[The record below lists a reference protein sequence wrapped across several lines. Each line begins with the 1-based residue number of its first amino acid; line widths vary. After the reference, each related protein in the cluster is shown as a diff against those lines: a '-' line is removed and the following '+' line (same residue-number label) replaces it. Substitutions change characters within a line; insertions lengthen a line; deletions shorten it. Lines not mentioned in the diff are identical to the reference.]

1 MRILLTA
8 LLIAFMPF
16 LIQAQKD
23 TTRSGTITGIV
34 KDSADDY
41 ALQSVTITLY
51 KKSDSSLV
59 NYHITGEDGAFTFND
74 IPFFTPVNINFSFT
88 GYNPFS
94 KTITLDT
101 ANRSFNFKNV
111 LLAKSQGTMDEVVVK
126 AVVPITMNGDT
137 LEINPAAFKL
147 DSNAVV
153 EDMLRRVPGI
163 TMWGD
168 GTITVNGRKVNNV
181 YVDGKPFFGDPA
193 MATQNLPKNAIE
205 KIQVYKETD
214 YTKDNIDDNPADSM
228 LTMNIKLRE
237 DKKFGYFGK
246 AGAGIG
252 TDGRYEADASGL
264 AYNKRIRGG
273 IAASTNNINKTAGLR
288 EMFQQSTYRNY
299 NPNNRYVANFGS
311 NGINRVL
318 FLGGE
323 VQYDFSQTNNS
334 RFNNQLRA
342 NYDFRNTRNF
352 TTSTTDSRNSATDIV
367 FLQNSKQESTSETDN
382 HNAGISYNKRDQD
395 KDFSVNLSFNSS
407 TSERTSASTSNKAV
421 EDGTQVSES
430 SNRSSSLG
438 SNNGINFSTSF
449 RNKDDDDR
457 NLKSFGINYSLG
469 YNNAENESNNITDFI
484 SYENS
489 NDNRYFNRRNN
500 SESSS
505 FNNNLGM
512 NYNALKR
519 LLFGNFSLWNINMV
533 LNNNVSFSR
542 SDVNSFVSDYDSLTG
557 RYIGND
563 SLTNDNR
570 VTRIEDRPSLRLS
583 KNFTRRLSDRFN
595 RYINVSANIQGQ
607 FLTEKNESSFDYR
620 NIDRSFSFFTP
631 SASVGYNYQRFNKY
645 TIEANL
651 SGNSTPAIPSVD
663 QLRPIIDTSTSVYN
677 INLGN
682 TNLRP
687 SVNNGVNFS
696 FNYRREQP
704 TRKADLSF
712 EVNGAASDVNDGIV
726 DSSFYNRQ
734 NGRRTV
740 YLINMDGRRNYSAGF
755 TGRASFKL
763 KDNKVLQFNYSLNYS
778 NTTSPNYVDGL
789 YNIARANGLTHNL
802 GVFYT
807 LGDIGN
813 IQASQSINTN
823 SSRQSSRNLQSLNT
837 INYITQ
843 GNLNISPVRDLTIS
857 STINYVTNTTTNQS
871 STLWNAFAS
880 YRFLKTK
887 QAEVKLSA
895 MDILKKNQ
903 NISTTAG
910 LTNLS
915 TTISNGL
922 QQFFMVTLSYYPR
935 KFGGGRRGGGGGR
948 RESGE
953 GGGGGERRNFERR
966 GQGGGGGFGG
976 GGGGMRGGRN

>member
-1 MRILLTA
+1 MRILITA
-8 LLIAFMPF
+8 LLIAFLPVLLF
-16 LIQAQKD
+16 AQKD
-23 TTRSGTITGIV
+23 TTRSGSITGIV

-88 GYNPFS
+88 GYNPLS
-94 KTITLDT
+94 KTITLDST
-101 ANRSFNFKNV
+101 NRSFNFKNL
-111 LLAKSQGTMDEVVVK
+111 LLAKSQGTMDEVIVK

-153 EDMLRRVPGI
+153 EDMLRRVPGV

-181 YVDGKPFFGDPA
+181 YVDGKPFFGSDPA

-205 KIQVYKETD
+205 KIQVYRETD
-214 YTKDNIDDNPADSM
+214 YSKDNIDDNPADSM

-246 AGAGIG
+246 AGVGMG
-252 TDGRYEADASGL
+252 TDDRYEFDASGL
-264 AYNKRIRGG
+264 AYNKKIRGG
-273 IAASTNNINKTAGLR
+273 IAASMNNINKSAGLQ

-318 FLGGE
+318 FLGGS

-334 RFNNQLRA
+334 RFNNQLRG
-342 NYDFRNTRNF
+342 NYDFRSTRNA
-352 TTSTTDSRNSATDIV
+352 TTTTTDSRNSASGVV
-367 FLQNSKQESTSETDN
+367 FLQDSRVESVSENDT
-382 HNAGISYNKRDQD
+382 HGAGLSYNKRDQD
-395 KDFSVNLSFNSS
+395 KDFSVNLNLNSS
-407 TSERTSASTSNKAV
+407 KGERTSSNATNKTR
-421 EDGTQVSES
+421 EDSGLVSES
-430 SNRSSSLG
+430 SNATSSTSSS
-438 SNNGINFSTSF
+438 NGINFSTSF

-457 NLKSFGINYSLG
+457 NLKSFGINYNLG
-469 YNNAENESNNITDFI
+469 YNNAENGSVNITDFT
-484 SYENS
+484 SYEDAS
-489 NDNRYFNRRNN
+489 DNRYFNRRKDNTSSGFNN
-500 SESSS
+500 S
-505 FNNNLGM
+505 LGM

-542 SDVNSFVSDYDSLTG
+542 SDVNSLVSDYDSLTSQ
-557 RYIGND
+557 YIRND
-563 SLTNDNR
+563 SLSNNNR
-570 VTRIEDRPSLRLS
+570 VTRIEERPSLRLS

-645 TIEANL
+645 TIEANVAG
-651 SGNSTPAIPSVD
+651 SSTPAIPSVD
-663 QLRPIIDTSTSVYN
+663 QLRPIVDTSENVYN

-682 TNLRP
+682 RNLQP
-687 SVNNGVNFS
+687 SVTNGLNFNI
-696 FNYRREQP
+696 NYRREQP
-704 TRKADLSF
+704 SRKADLSF
-712 EVNGAASDVNDGIV
+712 EVSGAVSGVNDGIV
-726 DSSFYNRQ
+726 DSSIYNRQ
-734 NGRRTV
+734 DGTRTT
-740 YLINMDGRRNYSAGF
+740 YLLNMDGRRNYSTGF
-755 TGRASFKL
+755 TGRTSFKL
-763 KDNKVLQFNYSLNYS
+763 KNNKVLQFNYSLNYT

-789 YNIARANGLTHNL
+789 YNIAKANGLTHNL

-813 IQASQSINTN
+813 IQASQAINTN
-823 SSRQSSRNLQSLNT
+823 SSRQSSRNLQSLNAV
-837 INYITQ
+837 NYITQ
-843 GNLNISPVRDLTIS
+843 GNLNLSPIKDLTIS
-857 STINYVTNTTTNQS
+857 TTINYVTNNTTNES
-871 STLWNAFAS
+871 STLWNAFAT

-910 LTNLS
+910 LANLS
-915 TTISNGL
+915 TTVSNGL

-935 KFGGGRRGGGGGR
+935 KFGGGGRRGGGGR
-948 RESGE
+948 GE
-953 GGGGGERRNFERR
+953 GGEGGGERRNFERR
-966 GQGGGGGFGG
+966 GQGGGFG
-976 GGGGMRGGRN
+976 GGGGMRGRN

>member
-1 MRILLTA
+1 MRILITA
-8 LLIAFMPF
+8 LIIAFLPSLLF
-16 LIQAQKD
+16 AQKD
-23 TTRSGTITGIV
+23 TTRSGAITGIV

-88 GYNPFS
+88 GYTPFS
-94 KTITLDT
+94 KTITLDSV
-101 ANRSFNFKNV
+101 NRSFNFKNV

-153 EDMLRRVPGI
+153 EDMLRRVPGV

-181 YVDGKPFFGDPA
+181 YVDGKPFFGSDPA

-252 TDGRYEADASGL
+252 TDGRYEADVSGL

-273 IAASTNNINKTAGLR
+273 IAASTNNINKTAGLQ

-318 FLGGE
+318 FLGGN

-342 NYDFRNTRNF
+342 NYDFRNTRNA
-352 TTSTTDSRNSATDIV
+352 TTTTTDSRNSASGVV
-367 FLQNSKQESTSETDN
+367 FLQDSRAESISENDA
-382 HNAGISYNKRDQD
+382 HGAGLSYNKRDQD
-395 KDFSVNLSFNSS
+395 KDFSVNLNLNSS
-407 TSERTSASTSNKAV
+407 KGERTSNNATNKTR
-421 EDGTQVSES
+421 EDSGLVSES
-430 SNRSSSLG
+430 SNVSSST
-438 SNNGINFSTSF
+438 SSSNGINFSTSF

-457 NLKSFGINYSLG
+457 NLKSFGINYNMG
-469 YNNAENESNNITDFI
+469 YNNSENKSVNITDFT
-484 SYENS
+484 SYEDAG
-489 NDNRYFNRRNN
+489 DNRYFNRRKDNTSSGFNN
-500 SESSS
+500 S
-505 FNNNLGM
+505 LGM

-542 SDVNSFVSDYDSLTG
+542 SDVNSLVSDYDSLTSQ
-557 RYIGND
+557 YIRND
-563 SLTNDNR
+563 SLSNNNR
-570 VTRIEDRPSLRLS
+570 VVRIEDRPSLRLS

-645 TIEANL
+645 TIEANVAG
-651 SGNSTPAIPSVD
+651 SSTPAIPSVD
-663 QLRPIIDTSTSVYN
+663 QLRPIVDTSENVYN

-682 TNLRP
+682 RNLKP
-687 SVNNGVNFS
+687 SVTNGLNFNI
-696 FNYRREQP
+696 NYRREQP
-704 TRKADLSF
+704 ARKADLSF
-712 EVNGAASDVNDGIV
+712 EVNGAVSGVNDGIV
-726 DSSFYNRQ
+726 DSSIYNRQ
-734 NGRRTV
+734 DGTRTT
-740 YLINMDGRRNYSAGF
+740 YLLNMDGRRNYSAGF
-755 TGRASFKL
+755 TGRTSFKL
-763 KDNKVLQFNYSLNYS
+763 KNNKVLQFNYSLSYT

-789 YNIARANGLTHNL
+789 YNIAKANGLTHNL

-813 IQASQSINTN
+813 IQASQAINTN
-823 SSRQSSRNLQSLNT
+823 SSRQSSRNLQSLNAV
-837 INYITQ
+837 NYITQ
-843 GNLNISPVRDLTIS
+843 GNLNLSPIRDLTIS
-857 STINYVTNTTTNQS
+857 TTINYVTNNTTDQS
-871 STLWNAFAS
+871 STLWNAFAT

-910 LTNLS
+910 LANLS
-915 TTISNGL
+915 TTVSNGL

-948 RESGE
+948 GE
-953 GGGGGERRNFERR
+953 GGGGERRNFERR
-966 GQGGGGGFGG
+966 GPGGGGFGG
-976 GGGGMRGGRN
+976 GGGMRGRN

>member
-41 ALQSVTITLY
+41 TLQSVTITLY

-153 EDMLRRVPGI
+153 EDMLRRVPGV

-181 YVDGKPFFGDPA
+181 YVDGKPFFGSDPA

-273 IAASTNNINKTAGLR
+273 IAASTNNINKTAGLQ

-318 FLGGE
+318 FLGGN

-342 NYDFRNTRNF
+342 NYDFRNTRNV
-352 TTSTTDSRNSATDIV
+352 TTTTTDSRITVPNKV
-367 FLQNSKQESTSETDN
+367 YLQDALQESNSENNT
-382 HNAGISYNKRDQD
+382 HNAGLSYNKRDQD
-395 KDFSVNLSFNSS
+395 KDFSVNLNFSSSDGERNSNGL
-407 TSERTSASTSNKAV
+407 TERFT
-421 EDGTQVSES
+421 EDGNPVSQSKSATSSLSS
-430 SNRSSSLG
+430 SNGL
-438 SNNGINFSTSF
+438 NFSTSF

-457 NLKSFGINYSLG
+457 NLKSFGVNYNLSL
-469 YNNAENESNNITDFI
+469 NDSKSESKSLTNFI
-484 SYENS
+484 SYERPSENKYY
-489 NDNRYFNRRNN
+489 NRKNN
-500 SESSS
+500 NEGSS
-505 FNNNLGM
+505 FNTNLGM

-542 SDVNSFVSDYDSLTG
+542 SESNTLVSDYDSLTAN
-557 RYIGND
+557 YIIND

-595 RYINVSANIQGQ
+595 RYINVSANVQGQ
-607 FLTEKNESSFDYR
+607 FLKERNESNFDYR
-620 NIDRSFSFFTP
+620 NIDRSFNFFTP
-631 SASVGYNYQRFNKY
+631 SASIGYNYQRFNRY
-645 TIEANL
+645 TVEANL
-651 SGNSTPAIPSVD
+651 NGSSNPSIPSVD
-663 QLRPIIDTSTSVYN
+663 QLRPIVDTSTNVYN

-682 TNLRP
+682 ANLKPYVTNGLTF
-687 SVNNGVNFS
+687 NL
-696 FNYRREQP
+696 NYRREQP
-704 TRKADLSF
+704 ARKADLSF
-712 EVNGAASDVNDGIV
+712 ELNGAASQVNRGIV
-726 DSSFYNRQ
+726 DSSFFDDSTS
-734 NGRRTV
+734 RRTI

-755 TGRASFKL
+755 TGRTSFKL
-763 KDNKVLQFNYSLNYS
+763 KNNKVLQFNYSLNYS

-789 YNIARANGLTHNL
+789 YNVAKANNLTYNI

-813 IQASQSINTN
+813 IQASQAINTN
-823 SSRQSSRNLQSLNT
+823 SSRQSRQDIASLHT
-837 INYITQ
+837 VNYITQ
-843 GNLNISPVRDLTIS
+843 GNLNLSPIRDLTIS
-857 STINYVTNTTTNQS
+857 STINYVTNNTTNQS
-871 STLWNAFAS
+871 STLWNAFAT

-903 NISTTAG
+903 NISTTSSF
-910 LTNLS
+910 TNVS
-915 TTISNGL
+915 TTVSNGL

-935 KFGGGRRGGGGGR
+935 KFGGGGRRGGGR
-948 RESGE
+948 GE
-953 GGGGGERRNFERR
+953 GSEGRGGERRNFERR
-966 GQGGGGGFGG
+966 GSGGGGFGG
-976 GGGGMRGGRN
+976 GGGMRGRN

>member
-153 EDMLRRVPGI
+153 EDMLRRVPGV

-181 YVDGKPFFGDPA
+181 YVDGKPFFGSDPA

-273 IAASTNNINKTAGLR
+273 IAASTNNINKTAGLQ

-318 FLGGE
+318 FLGGN

-342 NYDFRNTRNF
+342 NYDFRNTRNV
-352 TTSTTDSRNSATDIV
+352 TTTTTDSRITVPNKV
-367 FLQNSKQESTSETDN
+367 YLQDALQESNSENNT
-382 HNAGISYNKRDQD
+382 HNAGLSYNKRDQD
-395 KDFSVNLSFNSS
+395 KDFSVNLNFSSSDGERNSNGLTERFTEDGSPVSQSKSANSS
-407 TSERTSASTSNKAV
+407 LS
-421 EDGTQVSES
+421 S
-430 SNRSSSLG
+430 SNGL
-438 SNNGINFSTSF
+438 NFSTSF

-457 NLKSFGINYSLG
+457 NLKSFGVNYNLSL
-469 YNNAENESNNITDFI
+469 NDSKSESKNLTNFI
-484 SYENS
+484 SYERPSENKYY
-489 NDNRYFNRRNN
+489 NRKNNNEGSGFNT
-500 SESSS
+500 
-505 FNNNLGM
+505 NLGM

-542 SDVNSFVSDYDSLTG
+542 SESNTLVSDYDSLTAN
-557 RYIGND
+557 YIIND

-595 RYINVSANIQGQ
+595 RYINVSANVQGQ
-607 FLTEKNESSFDYR
+607 FLKERNESNFDYR
-620 NIDRSFSFFTP
+620 NIDRSFNFFTP
-631 SASVGYNYQRFNKY
+631 SASIGYNYQRFNRY
-645 TIEANL
+645 TVEANL
-651 SGNSTPAIPSVD
+651 NGSSNPSIPSVD
-663 QLRPIIDTSTSVYN
+663 QLRPIIDTSSNVYN

-682 TNLRP
+682 ANLKPYITNGLTF
-687 SVNNGVNFS
+687 NL
-696 FNYRREQP
+696 NYRREQP
-704 TRKADLSF
+704 ARKADLSF
-712 EVNGAASDVNDGIV
+712 ELTGAASQVNRGIV
-726 DSSFYNRQ
+726 DSSFFDASTS
-734 NGRRTV
+734 RRTI

-755 TGRASFKL
+755 TGRTSFKL
-763 KDNKVLQFNYSLNYS
+763 KNNKVLQFNYSLNYG

-789 YNIARANGLTHNL
+789 YNVAKANNLTYNI

-813 IQASQSINTN
+813 IQASQAINTN
-823 SSRQSSRNLQSLNT
+823 SSRQSRQDIASLHT
-837 INYITQ
+837 VNYITQ
-843 GNLNISPVRDLTIS
+843 GNLNLSPIRDLTIS
-857 STINYVTNTTTNQS
+857 STINYVTNNTTNQS
-871 STLWNAFAS
+871 STLWNAFAT

-903 NISTTAG
+903 NISTTSSF
-910 LTNLS
+910 TNVS
-915 TTISNGL
+915 TTVSNGL

-935 KFGGGRRGGGGGR
+935 KFGGGGRRGGGR
-948 RESGE
+948 GE
-953 GGGGGERRNFERR
+953 GSEGRGGERRNFERR
-966 GQGGGGGFGG
+966 GPGGGGFGG
-976 GGGGMRGGRN
+976 GGGGGMRGRN

>member
-1 MRILLTA
+1 MRILITV
-8 LLIAFMPF
+8 LLIAFLPS
-16 LIQAQKD
+16 LLLAQKD
-23 TTRSGTITGIV
+23 STRSGSITGIV

-94 KTITLDT
+94 KTITLDS

-153 EDMLRRVPGI
+153 EDMLRRVPGV

-181 YVDGKPFFGDPA
+181 YVDGKPFFGSDPA

-252 TDGRYEADASGL
+252 TDDRYEGDASGL

-273 IAASTNNINKTAGLR
+273 IAASMNNINKSAGLQ

-318 FLGGE
+318 FLGGN

-352 TTSTTDSRNSATDIV
+352 TSSTTDSRITVPNRV
-367 FLQNSKQESTSETDN
+367 YLQDALQESNSDN
-382 HNAGISYNKRDQD
+382 NSHNAGLSYNKRDQD
-395 KDFSVNLSFNSS
+395 KDFSVNLNFSSSDGERNSS
-407 TSERTSASTSNKAV
+407 GLTERFT
-421 EDGTQVSES
+421 EDGNPVSRSKSTTSSMNS
-430 SNRSSSLG
+430 SNGL
-438 SNNGINFSTSF
+438 NFSTSF

-457 NLKSFGINYSLG
+457 NLKSFGLNYNLSL
-469 YNNAENESNNITDFI
+469 NDSKSESKNLTDFI
-484 SYENS
+484 SYERPS
-489 NDNRYFNRRNN
+489 ENRYYNRKNN
-500 SESSS
+500 NEGSS
-505 FNNNLGM
+505 FNTNLGM

-542 SDVNSFVSDYDSLTG
+542 SESNTLVSDYDSLTAN
-557 RYIGND
+557 YIIND

-595 RYINVSANIQGQ
+595 RYINVSANVQGQ
-607 FLTEKNESSFDYR
+607 FLTERNESNFDYR
-620 NIDRSFSFFTP
+620 NIDRSFNFFTP

-651 SGNSTPAIPSVD
+651 NGSSNPSIPTVD
-663 QLRPIIDTSTSVYN
+663 QLRPIVDTSTNVYN

-682 TNLRP
+682 ANLKPYITNGLTF
-687 SVNNGVNFS
+687 NL
-696 FNYRREQP
+696 NYRREQP
-704 TRKADLSF
+704 ARKADLSF
-712 EVNGAASDVNDGIV
+712 ELNGAASQVNRGIV
-726 DSSFYNRQ
+726 DSSFFDDSTS
-734 NGRRTV
+734 RRTI

-755 TGRASFKL
+755 TGRTSFKL
-763 KDNKVLQFNYSLNYS
+763 KNNKVLQFNYSFNYS

-789 YNIARANGLTHNL
+789 YNIAKANNLTYNI

-813 IQASQSINTN
+813 IQASQAINTN
-823 SSRQSSRNLQSLNT
+823 SSRQSRQDIASLHT
-837 INYITQ
+837 VNYITQ
-843 GNLNISPVRDLTIS
+843 GNLNLSPIRDLTIS
-857 STINYVTNTTTNQS
+857 STINYVTNNTTNQS
-871 STLWNAFAS
+871 STLWNAFAT

-903 NISTTAG
+903 NIATTSSLTNVSTTV
-910 LTNLS
+910 
-915 TTISNGL
+915 SNGL

-935 KFGGGRRGGGGGR
+935 KFGGGGRRGGGGR
-948 RESGE
+948 GE
-953 GGGGGERRNFERR
+953 GGEGGGGERRNFERR
-966 GQGGGGGFGG
+966 GSGGGGFGG
-976 GGGGMRGGRN
+976 GGGGGMRGRN

>member
-8 LLIAFMPF
+8 LLIA
-16 LIQAQKD
+16 LIPSLLLAQKD
-23 TTRSGTITGIV
+23 TTRMGSITGIV

-51 KKSDSSLV
+51 KKADSSLV
-59 NYHITGEDGAFTFND
+59 NYHITGEDGSFAFND

-88 GYNPFS
+88 GYSPFS
-94 KTITLDT
+94 KIITLDT
-101 ANRSFNFKNV
+101 AQRNFNFKNV
-111 LLAKSQGTMDEVVVK
+111 LLAKSQGTMDEVIVK

-137 LEINPAAFKL
+137 LEINPGAFKL

-153 EDMLRRVPGI
+153 EDMLRRVPGV

-181 YVDGKPFFGDPA
+181 YVDGKPFFGSDPA

-205 KIQVYKETD
+205 KIQVYRETD
-214 YTKDNIDDNPADSM
+214 YSKDNIDDNPADSM

-246 AGAGIG
+246 VGAGIG
-252 TDGRYEADASGL
+252 TDDRYEFDGSGL
-264 AYNKRIRGG
+264 AYNKKMRGG
-273 IAASTNNINKTAGLR
+273 IAASMNNINKSAGLQ

-311 NGINRVL
+311 NGINRVM
-318 FLGGE
+318 FIGGNM
-323 VQYDFSQTNNS
+323 QYDFSQTNNS

-352 TTSTTDSRNSATDIV
+352 VTSTTDSRNSASGVV
-367 FLQNSKQESTSETDN
+367 FLQDSKQESTSDN
-382 HNAGISYNKRDQD
+382 STHSAGLSYNKRDQD
-395 KDFSVNLSFNSS
+395 KDFSVNLGFTSSQNERSS
-407 TSERTSASTSNKAV
+407 TSTSDKTR
-421 EDGTQVSES
+421 EGGDRISES
-430 SNRSSSLG
+430 SNASLSTGSS
-438 SNNGINFSTSF
+438 NGLNFSTSF

-469 YNNAENESNNITDFI
+469 YNNAENESTNITDFI
-484 SYENS
+484 SYENA

-500 SESSS
+500 SESSN
-505 FNNNLGM
+505 FNTNLGL

-519 LLFGNFSLWNINMV
+519 LLFGNFSLWDINMV
-533 LNNNVSFSR
+533 LNNNLSVSR
-542 SDVNSFVSDYDSLTG
+542 SDVNSLVTDYDSLT
-557 RYIGND
+557 RQYIRND
-563 SLTNDNR
+563 SLTNGNK
-570 VTRIEDRPSLRLS
+570 VTRIDDRPSLRLS
-583 KNFTRRLSDRFN
+583 KNLTRRLSDRFN

-607 FLTEKNESSFDYR
+607 FLTEKNESSIDYR

-651 SGNSTPAIPSVD
+651 SGNSNPSIPSVD
-663 QLRPIIDTSTSVYN
+663 QLRPIIDTSTNVYS

-682 TNLRP
+682 ANLQP
-687 SVNNGVNFS
+687 SVTNGLNFN

-704 TRKADLSF
+704 SRKADLSF
-712 EVNGAASDVNDGIV
+712 ELNGSANGVKRGIV
-726 DSSFYNRQ
+726 DSSFYDAG
-734 NGRRTV
+734 NGRRTI

-755 TGRASFKL
+755 TGRTSFKL
-763 KDNKVLQFNYSLNYS
+763 KNNKVLQFNYSLNYT

-789 YNIARANGLTHNL
+789 YNIAKANGLTHNL

-813 IQASQSINTN
+813 IQASQAINTN
-823 SSRQSSRNLQSLNT
+823 SSRQSSRNLQSLNA

-843 GNLNISPVRDLTIS
+843 GNLNLSPVKDLTIS
-857 STINYVTNTTTNQS
+857 TTINYVTNNTTSQT
-871 STLWNAFAS
+871 STLWNAFAT
-880 YRFLKTK
+880 YRFLKSK

-903 NISTTAG
+903 NIATSARVD
-910 LTNLS
+910 NLS
-915 TTISNGL
+915 TTVSNGL

-935 KFGGGRRGGGGGR
+935 KFGGGGRRGGGGR
-948 RESGE
+948 GE
-953 GGGGGERRNFERR
+953 GGEGGGGERRNFERR
-966 GQGGGGGFGG
+966 GPGGGGFGG
-976 GGGGMRGGRN
+976 GGGMRGRN